1 MVKNRALFAFLGAW
15 GRGEALLYTLSLD
28 KVWDTRLKQP
38 PFREYVNSG
47 RTYST
52 RARAAF

>member
-1 MVKNRALFAFLGAW
+1 
-15 GRGEALLYTLSLD
+15 LSLD

-52 RARAAF
+52 RARTAF